1 MQDSSQ
7 EKVIVWSKPQCSYCV
22 QAKNLLKA
30 KGIQYEERIIGEGWL
45 KEQLLEVAPN
55 ARSVPQIFI
64 AGNLIGG
71 YNELK
76 TVLSCVN
83 ITI

>member
-7 EKVIVWSKPQCSYCV
+7 DKVIVWSKPQCSYCV

-45 KEQLLEVAPN
+45 KEQLLEAVPN

-76 TVLSCVN
+76 KYLS
-83 ITI
+83 